1 MKAKEYA
8 ELLFEDIKK
17 EKEKDNS
24 DVDQII
30 VGILSKFMDEGKD
43 LAKIR
48 NVKLDSGMTSIIKEQ
63 SDKWAAF
70 GRIVNKKYGVEFI
83 KLDGFKNYIITKI
96 PELKDQF

>member
-8 ELLFEDIKK
+8 ELLFEDFKK
-17 EKEKDNS
+17 ANDNS

-30 VGILSKFMDEGKD
+30 IGILSKFMDEVEE

-48 NVKLDSGMTSIIKEQ
+48 NVKLDSGMISIIKEQ

-70 GRIVNKKYGVEFI
+70 GRIVNKKYGILFI
-83 KLDGFKNYIITKI
+83 RLDGFKEYMIKHI
-96 PELKDQF
+96 PELKDKI

>member
-8 ELLFEDIKK
+8 ELLFEDI
-17 EKEKDNS
+17 EKDNP

-30 VGILSKFMDEGKD
+30 IGILSKFMDEVQE

-48 NVKLDSGMTSIIKEQ
+48 NVKLDSGMISIIKEQ

-70 GRIVNKKYGVEFI
+70 GRIVNKKYGILFI
-83 KLDGFKNYIITKI
+83 RLDGFKEYMIMHI
-96 PELKDQF
+96 PKLKDKI